1 MLIFQYLSSSPVAF
15 ISISLILGLIVGS
28 FLNVVIYRLPV
39 MLQREWRSQCEEY
52 LQSESETGAP
62 QEKEEKYERFN
73 LSTPAST
80 CPHCQHKIKPW
91 ENIPV
96 VSYLFL
102 LGRCSQCKARISL
115 RYPIIELICGLM
127 TAFIAWHFGFG
138 WQALAAMVL
147 TWTLI
152 SLSMIDYDT
161 QLLPDNITL
170 PVLWLGILINING
183 TFTNLESSVI
193 GAITGYLSLWSIYQI
208 HHALTGKEGMGFG
221 DFKLLA
227 LLGAWLGWQ
236 SLLMIVLLS
245 SLVGAVV
252 GISLILVMGRDRQLP
267 IPFGPYLAAAGWIS
281 LVWGQDIMLS
291 YMNFSGLNS

>member
-1 MLIFQYLSSSPVAF
+1 
-15 ISISLILGLIVGS
+15 
-28 FLNVVIYRLPV
+28 VVIYRLPV

-52 LQSESETGAP
+52 LQPESETGEP
-62 QEKEEKYERFN
+62 QKKDEKQERFN

-138 WQALAAMVL
+138 WQTLAAMVL

-152 SLSMIDYDT
+152 SLTMIDYDT

-183 TFTNLESSVI
+183 TFTSLESSVI
-193 GAITGYLSLWSIYQI
+193 GAAAGYLSLWSIYQI

-281 LVWGQDIMLS
+281 LIWGQDIILS
-291 YMNFSGLNS
+291 YMNISGLSH